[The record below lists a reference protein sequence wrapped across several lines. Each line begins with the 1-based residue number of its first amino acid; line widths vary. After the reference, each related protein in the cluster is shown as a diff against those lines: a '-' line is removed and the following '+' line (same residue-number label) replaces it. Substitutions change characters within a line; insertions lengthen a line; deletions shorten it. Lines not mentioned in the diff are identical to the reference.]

1 MKRALNIKDIVS
13 YSPETLEF
21 TGKWLASF
29 GKPELTGSWIVWG
42 NSGNG
47 KTRFA
52 LQLAKYFSKFV
63 KTAYDSLEEGL
74 SLSMQQAILSVG
86 MSDVSRKFLF
96 LDKESIEELSNRLKK
111 ARSPKVVVIDS
122 LQYTGLNYEAYKQL
136 VQKHRNKLFIFVSHA
151 DGKEPKGNTAKSIR
165 YDASVKVR
173 VEGYRAFAMSRYGG
187 GEPFTIWEKGAAD
200 FWLNDNNNEHI
211 KN

>member
-1 MKRALNIKDIVS
+1 MKRALNINDIVS
-13 YSPETLEF
+13 YKPEVLDF
-21 TGKWLASF
+21 GDQWLASF
-29 GKPELTGSWIVWG
+29 GKPELTGSWIIWG

-52 LQLAKYFSKFV
+52 LQLAKYFAKFV

-74 SLSMQQAILSVG
+74 SLSMQQAIISVG

-96 LDKESIEELSNRLKK
+96 LDKEPIEDLSNRLKK

-173 VEGYRAFAMSRYGG
+173 IEGYRAFAMSRYGG
-187 GEPFTIWEKGAAD
+187 GAPFTVWEKGAEYY
-200 FWLNDNNNEHI
+200 WLTQNTEDL
-211 KN
+211 